1 MKKLALT
8 LILAMAT
15 SLSFSQTDSTATQ
28 QLAVKQDTVLHRI
41 TKTDGGKLIG
51 IILKQDS
58 REILLLTKDKR
69 EIYIPQHIIEKIEEL
84 STSDFN
90 NKGVFVGE
98 DKFATR
104 YFLTTNGLP
113 IKKGDHY
120 VQWNLFGPDFQ
131 FGVGKNLGIG
141 VMTTW
146 LGIPLIASIKK
157 SWQLGDKT
165 QFALGAL
172 VGTASWAAP
181 DVGGFLPFGTI
192 SIGDRKKNLAFSGGY
207 GAVWSEGSIDG
218 RGLSS
223 IAGMV
228 KISNK
233 ISLILDSFILLPGKT
248 TTSTSEILVE
258 NQTTGIYEPRTVT
271 EENRKRG
278 FALII
283 PGIRWHKTENTAV
296 QFGFTGIMADG
307 EVLPAPIP
315 TVQWYRTL

>member
-1 MKKLALT
+1 MKKLAIT

-41 TKTDGGKLIG
+41 TKTDGDKLIG

-131 FGVGKNLGIG
+131 FGVGFVL
-141 VMTTW
+141 
-146 LGIPLIASIKK
+146 
-157 SWQLGDKT
+157 
-165 QFALGAL
+165 
-172 VGTASWAAP
+172 
-181 DVGGFLPFGTI
+181 
-192 SIGDRKKNLAFSGGY
+192 
-207 GAVWSEGSIDG
+207 
-218 RGLSS
+218 
-223 IAGMV
+223 
-228 KISNK
+228 
-233 ISLILDSFILLPGKT
+233 FI
-248 TTSTSEILVE
+248 
-258 NQTTGIYEPRTVT
+258 
-271 EENRKRG
+271 
-278 FALII
+278 
-283 PGIRWHKTENTAV
+283 
-296 QFGFTGIMADG
+296 
-307 EVLPAPIP
+307 
-315 TVQWYRTL
+315 

>member
-192 SIGDRKKNLAFSGGY
+192 SIGDRKKNLALSGGY
-207 GAVWSEGSIDG
+207 GAV
-218 RGLSS
+218 
-223 IAGMV
+223 
-228 KISNK
+228 
-233 ISLILDSFILLPGKT
+233 
-248 TTSTSEILVE
+248 
-258 NQTTGIYEPRTVT
+258 
-271 EENRKRG
+271 
-278 FALII
+278 
-283 PGIRWHKTENTAV
+283 
-296 QFGFTGIMADG
+296 
-307 EVLPAPIP
+307 
-315 TVQWYRTL
+315 